1 MPKEDIANSPD
12 YRQKTPLDKMISNIQ
27 NPQTKDLAIQL
38 RDQINIME
46 RLEAPRYTNNTP
58 DYIIEQDSK
67 AYNLAQKEVSNIR
80 AVLNKQAPRIL
91 RKFDDAR
98 EKTQE
103 ELAQRQQ
110 KNESYA
116 KQDEIQLDKLKQF
129 KNLLGQQQKNIKKYK
144 KVNTFWNRRYN
155 KNKIAL
161 AKKKYV
167 LTQVEIN
174 ERSKADQSLLLN
186 TREERAKLENPP
198 KNLQKAVEE
207 YTHSLSKSPTSY
219 DVKTKRKSTHTHE
232 KLKLDEITQLANER
246 SSNSNPSSPS
256 LQKPNH
262 TLGK

>member
-80 AVLNKQAPRIL
+80 AVLKKQAPRIL

-110 KNESYA
+110 RNELYA
-116 KQDEIQLDKLKQF
+116 KQDEIQLGKLNRF
-129 KNLLGQQQKNIKKYK
+129 KKLLNQQQQNIKKYN

-161 AKKKYV
+161 ARNDYV
-167 LTQVEIN
+167 LTQVEIDK
-174 ERSKADQSLLLN
+174 RSKADQSLLLN
-186 TREERAKLENPP
+186 TREERAKLENP
-198 KNLQKAVEE
+198 LQKLIEAVAQ
-207 YTHSLSKSPTSY
+207 YKKSHSKNPTSY
-219 DVKTKRKSTHTHE
+219 DVKTRRKSTYAT
-232 KLKLDEITQLANER
+232 LDNLAQHASET
-246 SSNSNPSSPS
+246 SSNSNRSSAS
-256 LQKPNH
+256 MSKRSDALRE
-262 TLGK
+262 